1 LRLKKKGM
9 LMKKSRFV
17 ILLLISILLQ
27 TGIKAQSIRIAVFS
41 DPHYFDTSLL
51 IQDGPAF
58 QYYLASDR
66 KLIKEGPAILNAA
79 IDTILADGPDLVL
92 VPGDLTKDGAFSSHS
107 LVAAQLQ
114 LLENAGIK
122 VYVTCGN
129 HDINNPHAL
138 AFDSA
143 TVIPV
148 PDVNPAQFDS
158 IYAAFGFDEAIAR
171 DSNSL
176 SYVAEPFPGLLIL
189 SMDVCKYDDN
199 YALGRPETGGR
210 FKPATLQW
218 ALQQIA
224 DAKSS
229 GKRILGM
236 MHHGLVEHFYG
247 QGTLFSDYVIE
258 DWDSVST
265 LLADAGLEVVFTGHF
280 HSQDIVGKTTS
291 AGNRIYD
298 VETGSLVTW
307 PCPVRFLDLNGNQL
321 SISGIPLENVNYNTG
336 SLSFQDY
343 AYNYLVNG
351 MPLIIQAMLMQ
362 PPYNLPDSIAQL
374 LEPALTASIVAHYA
388 GDEANPPMQVQLA
401 IFFLLSDPQTAYL
414 GTVLDSLWNDPAPA
428 DWNVNLSLSA
438 LTGMEEKVSLE
449 RFQVYPNPTRDQLHI
464 IGNALISNYI
474 LMDSRGKVYRSGQP
488 SAASFTLATK
498 SLSPG
503 VYFLHLYSE
512 EGHQIDKISIQR

>member
-1 LRLKKKGM
+1 
-9 LMKKSRFV
+9 MKKLRIA
-17 ILLLISILLQ
+17 ILLLIAVLSQ
-27 TGIKAQSIRIAVFS
+27 TPARAQSIRIAVIS

-66 KLIKEGPAILNAA
+66 KLIKEGPAILTAA
-79 IDTILADGPDLVL
+79 IDTILADGPDIVL

-107 LVAAQLQ
+107 LMAAQLQ
-114 LLENAGIK
+114 ILENAGIK

-129 HDINNPHAL
+129 HDINNPRAL

-148 PDVNPAQFDS
+148 PGVGPAQFDS
-158 IYAAFGFDEAIAR
+158 LYAAFGFAEAIAR

-176 SYVAEPFPGLLIL
+176 SYVAEPFPGLRIL
-189 SMDVCKYDDN
+189 AMDVCDYDDN
-199 YALGRPETGGR
+199 YTLGHPVTGGR
-210 FKPATLQW
+210 FRPATLQW

-224 DAKSS
+224 DANAA

-247 QGTLFSDYVIE
+247 QATLFADYVVQ
-258 DWDSVST
+258 DWDSVSN

-280 HSQDIVGKTTS
+280 HAQDIVGKTTS

-321 SISGIPLENVNYNTG
+321 SVTGYPLENVNYNTG
-336 SLSFQDY
+336 GLPFQDY

-351 MPLIIQAMLMQ
+351 MPLIIQTMLMQ

-401 IFFLLSDPQTAYL
+401 IFLLMSDPQTAYL

-428 DWNVNLSLSA
+428 DWVTTLNLSVIARRDELPSDR
-438 LTGMEEKVSLE
+438 SI
-449 RFQVYPNPTRDQLHI
+449 RVYPNPTPDRLRVEGNTTILSYLLTDQ
-464 IGNALISNYI
+464 S
-474 LMDSRGKVYRSGQP
+474 GKQVGAGQP
-488 SAASFTLATK
+488 SAPSFNLQTSGLK
-498 SLSPG
+498 PG
-503 VYFLHLYSE
+503 LYLLQLFTAQGLQQE
-512 EGHQIDKISIQR
+512 KIVIRP